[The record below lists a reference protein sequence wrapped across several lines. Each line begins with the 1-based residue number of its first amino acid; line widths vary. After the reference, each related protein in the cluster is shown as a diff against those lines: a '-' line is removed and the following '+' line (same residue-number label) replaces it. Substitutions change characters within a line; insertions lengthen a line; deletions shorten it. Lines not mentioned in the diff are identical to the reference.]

1 MIFRSL
7 TTQTTVEFYEN
18 YKVKVVL
25 QCHLILNLFNSKG
38 AQKMLRDE
46 DLKCFLPH
54 GHWGEE
60 RRHTEGLSLIW
71 NLAPNTAEKASIR
84 NSLEK
89 NLSASYHILEK
100 KKTRKSP
107 SRKKRSQGI
116 LKRQA
121 NLLNN

>member
-54 GHWGEE
+54 GDWGEE

-71 NLAPNTAEKASIR
+71 KLAPNTAEKASIR
-84 NSLEK
+84 NSLKK
-89 NLSASYHILEK
+89 NLSFLPHPRKKENQEISLK
-100 KKTRKSP
+100 KKKKSGNTQET
-107 SRKKRSQGI
+107 SKSFE
-116 LKRQA
+116 
-121 NLLNN
+121 